1 VKPKDEHKQQQ
12 ILQATLALVE
22 EQGIAGLS
30 MAMVAKKAKVATGTV
45 YIYFESKE
53 ALLNH
58 LYISVK
64 RRFADSIFNGCSE
77 GDPVKLCFQK
87 ICHAYIDYLLENYA
101 AMVFMHQFVNSPFV
115 AETSVSTG
123 MQYMQ
128 PLVELMERGK
138 KEMLFKNLDTM
149 FMISFLHGSIS
160 EFLGFL
166 KRQPKPSYKNYY
178 AQMTAVCWDGLKA

>member
-1 VKPKDEHKQQQ
+1 MKPKDEQKEQQ
-12 ILQATLALVE
+12 ILDATLALIE
-22 EQGIAGLS
+22 QQGIAGLS

-58 LYISVK
+58 LYLSVK
-64 RRFADSIFNGCSE
+64 RHFAASVFKGCDA
-77 GDPVKLCFQK
+77 GDPVKVCFQK
-87 ICHAYIDYLLENYA
+87 ICYGYIDYLLGNYA

-115 AETSVSTG
+115 AEASKNIS

-128 PLVELMERGK
+128 PLKELLERGK
-138 KEMLFKNLDTM
+138 KEMLLKDLDSM
-149 FMISFLHGSIS
+149 FMISFLHGTIS

-166 KRQPKPSYKNYY
+166 KTQPKSSYKKYY
-178 AQMTAVCWDGLKA
+178 EQVAILCWDGLKA